1 MFINKLQA
9 WYITTLNQRTFCTKV
24 STTTAKSWSVTLAFP
39 RWRTWVSWVSFFTG
53 NGVWKILH
61 KYLQHFRC
69 NVTRRSTSS
78 GHDTRI
84 LHLGEAEVTD
94 HDFAV
99 LVGTVIQKVLRFK
112 VAVYHACNLLI
123 QIFRLSDFQ
132 EDIFLIPFYFLII
145 VVKAGILVKNFR
157 RKTIYVRLNFLT

>member
-1 MFINKLQA
+1 MVHHDLKPENLLYQCPNEDSKLM
-9 WYITTLNQRTFCTKV
+9 ISNFCHSKMED
-24 STTTAKSWSVTLAFP
+24 LGI
-39 RWRTWVSWVSFFTG
+39 R
-53 NGVWKILH
+53 VWKLLY

-69 NVTRRSTSS
+69 NITRRSACG

-84 LHLGEAEVTD
+84 LHLREAEVTD

-99 LVGTVIQKVLRFK
+99 LVGTVVQKVLRFK
-112 VAVYHACNLLI
+112 VAMYHACNLLI

-157 RKTIYVRLNFLT
+157 CKTIKVRLKFFCLNWPNLID

>member
-1 MFINKLQA
+1 MVHHHLKPENLLYQRLNKDSKIMICNFSL
-9 WYITTLNQRTFCTKV
+9 
-24 STTTAKSWSVTLAFP
+24 STMEDLGILGL
-39 RWRTWVSWVSFFTG
+39 SFLTG

-69 NVTRRSTSS
+69 NVTRCSAGG

-99 LVGTVIQKVLRFK
+99 LVGTVVQKVLRFK
-112 VAVYHACNLLI
+112 VAMYHACNLLI
-123 QIFRLSDFQ
+123 QTFRFLSSLKFMYS
-132 EDIFLIPFYFLII
+132 E
-145 VVKAGILVKNFR
+145 KATKFCEISTVDL
-157 RKTIYVRLNFLT
+157 TITT